1 MKNKVLWIIITIF
14 VLIGMGVIL
23 LFGTKKKEITSI
35 KSMHLSYSNGW
46 SAYSYTRYDLEK
58 KDDGYYV
65 EIKPYGYSDDEMQ
78 EVKLSKKD
86 INKII
91 EVLNK
96 YNVVKWNC
104 FHKSD
109 QGVLDGDSFSFSLH
123 TEDDIDV
130 SASGYMRWPDNYRNV
145 RDELGE
151 IFNPL
156 YEYKDDNVYE

>member
-78 EVKLSKKD
+78 DVKLSKKD

-96 YNVVKWNC
+96 YNVVKWDG

>member
-58 KDDGYYV
+58 RDDGYYV

-96 YNVVKWNC
+96 YNVVKWNG

>member
-96 YNVVKWNC
+96 YNVVKWDG

>member
-96 YNVVKWNC
+96 YNVVKWNG

>member
-1 MKNKVLWIIITIF
+1 
-14 VLIGMGVIL
+14 MGVIL

-78 EVKLSKKD
+78 DVKLSKKD

-96 YNVVKWNC
+96 YNVVKWDG